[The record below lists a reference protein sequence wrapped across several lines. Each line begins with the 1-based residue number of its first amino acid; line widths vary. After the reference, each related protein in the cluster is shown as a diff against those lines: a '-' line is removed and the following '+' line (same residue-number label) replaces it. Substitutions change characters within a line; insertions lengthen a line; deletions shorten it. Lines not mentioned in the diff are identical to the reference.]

1 MMRTLVR
8 DLYYYDREVSLLIA
22 EKYAMSYME
31 ALRRFL
37 ASETYAMLSDPEL
50 AMWQFA
56 PLAIFDMW
64 EVEQISGNPRN
75 SLYLRGDECA

>member
-1 MMRTLVR
+1 MTRTSVR
-8 DLYYYDREVSLLIA
+8 EFDYYDREVTKLIVD
-22 EKYAMSYME
+22 KYAMSYME

-37 ASETYAMLSDPEL
+37 ASETYAMLSGPEL

-75 SLYLRGDECA
+75 SLYLREDECA